1 MNGECAPH
9 SPLTIRYSLWFSFQR
24 PFVSPSDRLI
34 PVGHSITAIVAP
46 APINEAVAIRHGLPV
61 IFEGAFVIVP
71 LPLAYIW
78 ELAPDEDHG
87 DEPTGLFN
95 SKVPRHL
102 ARELGMASYALIETD
117 YFGGVGDQRACYHGA
132 DGRDLKDVYIN
143 EALRALG
150 VQRTPAYIEPST
162 QERGPG
168 LLDRLRSWWEM
179 RPYKSPRERSNM
191 YPEVD
196 EFDTLH
202 LSDYRSMVDSR
213 FWAKESTGQR
223 VGNILVGDRRVLD

>member
-1 MNGECAPH
+1 M
-9 SPLTIRYSLWFSFQR
+9 
-24 PFVSPSDRLI
+24 
-34 PVGHSITAIVAP
+34 GHSITAIVAP

-95 SKVPRHL
+95 TIVPHQL

-117 YFGGVGDQRACYHGA
+117 YFGGVGSQRACYHGA
-132 DGRDLKDVYIN
+132 DGRALKDVSIN

-150 VQRTPAYIEPST
+150 VQRTPAYIRPPVK
-162 QERGPG
+162 ERSPG
-168 LLDRLRSWWEM
+168 LLDRFKSWWEM
-179 RPYKSPRERSNM
+179 RPYKSPHERSNM

-202 LSDYRSMVDSR
+202 LSDYRSMEDDR
-213 FWAKESTGQR
+213 FWETGRTGQR